1 MSLLPLDRR
10 AKIIARPEEQMHHTS
25 GGSIAYRS
33 SKAAVNMV
41 MRSAASTR
49 ISHIRFL
56 MGEQPD
62 VPFALGLPFDNRSAD
77 PNQQNFEDWG
87 GCFLGF

>member
-1 MSLLPLDRR
+1 
-10 AKIIARPEEQMHHTS
+10 
-25 GGSIAYRS
+25 
-33 SKAAVNMV
+33 MV